1 MNRGEPEPRF
11 IGAANHSGGFLN
23 DYPISVLLG
32 IVEGLTEFLPVSSTA
47 HLRIAEALLHLD
59 LGDPYW
65 KMYTVVIQLGAILA
79 LLSLFTGRIID
90 FFRTFPK
97 GESGDRTIWNHPISL
112 TAIAFVTTAIPSFLL
127 AKTIGKHLESLT
139 VMAWALLGGGV
150 AMWVIDWWSGR
161 RESPTKDVEQM
172 SVWQAVWIGAFQIL
186 SAVFPGTSRS
196 MSTISSGQLAGLTRG
211 ASLEFSFLVSIPVMV
226 AATGYDLLKSV
237 HPKHIAGEAAAAPL
251 VITTHGW
258 IILAIGTVVSFVVAL
273 GVVEWFLIW
282 VRKHGFVPFAI
293 YRIILGIVLLV
304 FGADLLGS

>member
-1 MNRGEPEPRF
+1 M
-11 IGAANHSGGFLN
+11 N

-59 LGDPYW
+59 LADPYW
-65 KMYTVVIQLGAILA
+65 KMYTIVIQLGAILA
-79 LLSLFTGRIID
+79 LLSLFTGRIVE

-97 GESGDRTIWNHPISL
+97 GETGDRTIWNHPISL

-127 AKTIGKHLESLT
+127 AKTIGKHLESIT
-139 VMAWALLGGGV
+139 VMAWALLIGGIV
-150 AMWVIDWWSGR
+150 MWLVDWWSAR

-172 SVWQAVWIGAFQIL
+172 SALQAVWIGACQIL

-226 AATGYDLLKSV
+226 AATGYDLLKSI
-237 HPKHIAGEAAAAPL
+237 HPKQSAGETAIAPL
-251 VITTHGW
+251 VVTTHGW
-258 IILAIGTVVSFVVAL
+258 IILAIGLVVSFLVAL

-304 FGADLLGS
+304 FGAKLMGG